1 MPFSSGQTI
10 KDRYRITQLLASG
23 GFGTVYHAWD
33 LNLKIPCAVKENLE
47 KSTEAQ
53 RQFIR
58 EAELLAKLKHPNLP
72 RVTDYFLIAGQGQY
86 LVMDFIEGDDLEI
99 LRNRGGG
106 ALPESQVLP
115 WIEQVCSALTYLH
128 RQDPPI
134 IHRDIKPANIKITPQ
149 GNAVLVDFGIAR
161 QQIQGRA
168 TTRGARAVTPGYS
181 PPEQYTGVGTDTRS
195 DIYAIGAT
203 LYTLL
208 TGLVPTESVQRLASA
223 NRDIQAP
230 SRVNS
235 SIPKSVSDV
244 IMRAMSLAPA
254 QRFATVEDFQAAL
267 FSKSPKRPTIHEWLT
282 TRRKEPPR
290 EPPKP
295 PLPPQAP
302 PLAGQYNPNDGPI
315 IMRVSRSLEDAR
327 ERVLHEQSGNLVQQI
342 VNEIQDNSHPGHG
355 KLIVVSG
362 YQGVGT
368 TRLAEMVYNRLDQTN
383 HVILFIDTRG
393 MIDSGEKLKVITDRL
408 FQASLSNSE
417 KSIKG
422 LARRLHKEV
431 IDVKKPQNFLW
442 RIIIKIPIIVK
453 LKKWLKIGGDAG
465 VEIERTV
472 SLDGM
477 EKNKNPLEDPM
488 NSGTPLIY
496 GKDHLLVANLKRSL
510 EEFLSV
516 CIEKQIKLCFILDK
530 VDKRETVQLL
540 RDIFNRPNVI
550 GIIVLETREEIWD
563 PRDSDYRTYLPYSWN
578 IAGLVLDQMVWPK
591 NRHAIYPY
599 FISYLNFVSQ
609 GSPKRFFEERISRF
623 YHPKQPSL
631 NKVLKWFGIRTALK
645 IQIDPADVERIILLG
660 QMYDRICKPLNEIFD
675 LGNGY
680 LLLNT
685 DEEKRDQYI
694 WALHDTVLKLEQL
707 PSFGRITI
715 ANQLRSSGL
724 NDCTGPQREKIADNI
739 ISKLVGG
746 QLASQTRTGWRITGH
761 PKPGEPGQELR

>member
-10 KDRYRITQLLASG
+10 KDRYRITHLLGSG
-23 GFGTVYHAWD
+23 GFGTVYRAWD
-33 LNLKIPCAVKENLE
+33 LNLKISCAVKENLE
-47 KSTEAQ
+47 NSPEAQ

-99 LRNRGGG
+99 LRNRAGGS
-106 ALPESQVLP
+106 LPESQVLP
-115 WIEQVCSALTYLH
+115 WIAQVCSALTYLH

-134 IHRDIKPANIKITPQ
+134 IHRDIKPANIAITPQ
-149 GNAVLVDFGIAR
+149 GNAVLMDFGIAR
-161 QQIQGRA
+161 QQIVGQA
-168 TTRGARAVTPGYS
+168 TAIGAKAVTPCFS
-181 PPEQYTGVGTDTRS
+181 PPEQYTGRGTDARS
-195 DIYAIGAT
+195 DIYSLGAT

-208 TGLVPTESVQRLASA
+208 TGLELPESIVRITGTDKDLRSP
-223 NRDIQAP
+223 NYLNPGI
-230 SRVNS
+230 S
-235 SIPKSVSDV
+235 KLVSDA
-244 IMRAMSLAPA
+244 IMRAISLDPN

-267 FSKSPKRPTIHEWLT
+267 FSKSPKRPTIREWLT

-295 PLPPQAP
+295 PLPPHAP

-315 IMRVSRSLEDAR
+315 KMRVSRSLEDAR
-327 ERVLHEQSGNLVQQI
+327 ERVLHEQSGQYVQQI
-342 VNEIQDNSHPGHG
+342 VNEIQKGHPGHG

-368 TRLAEMVYNRLDQTN
+368 TRLAEMVYNGLDQTD
-383 HVILFIDTRG
+383 HVIPFIDTRG

-408 FQASLSNSE
+408 FQASLRNSE
-417 KSIKG
+417 KSIKR
-422 LARRLHKEV
+422 LARWLHKEV

-442 RIIIKIPIIVK
+442 RILIKIPIIVK

-477 EKNKNPLEDPM
+477 EKNKNFSEDPK
-488 NSGTPLIY
+488 NSGTPEIY
-496 GKDHLLVANLKRSL
+496 GNDHLLVANLKGSL
-510 EEFLSV
+510 KEFLSV

-540 RDIFNRPNVI
+540 RDIFDTPNVI
-550 GIIVLETREEIWD
+550 GIIVVETREEIWP
-563 PRDSDYRTYLPYSWN
+563 PRDSDYRIYLPYSWY
-578 IAGLVLDQMVWPK
+578 IAELVLDQMVWPE

-599 FISYLNFVSQ
+599 FISYLNLVSQ
-609 GSPKRFFEERISRF
+609 GSPKCFFEERINRF

-645 IQIDPADVERIILLG
+645 IQIDPADVARILLLG
-660 QMYDRICKPLNEIFD
+660 QMYDRVCKPLNEIFD

-685 DEEKRDQYI
+685 DPEKRDKYI

-715 ANQLRSSGL
+715 ANQLKSSGL

-746 QLASQTRTGWRITGH
+746 QMASQTRTGWRIIGH